1 MSKPNLPDKINTQW
15 RKIMKKI
22 IIASLTASVMF
33 LFTAPVYADS
43 IEHQWNC
50 KRLDSATTDDV
61 KAATSVWLKA
71 AKTNEGGEN
80 IKAFLKFPIAVDT
93 VDGDFTLVV
102 VFADTKTWGE
112 YTHDY
117 ANSPAGAAEDAWYEV
132 ATCLGSSI
140 WESVA
145 FETL

>member
-1 MSKPNLPDKINTQW
+1 
-15 RKIMKKI
+15 MKKI

-50 KRLDSATTDDV
+50 KRLVGTTKDDV
-61 KAATSVWLKA
+61 IAATSVWLKA

-80 IKAFLKFPIAVDT
+80 VKAFLKFPIAADT
-93 VDGDFTLVV
+93 VDGDFTFVV
-102 VFADTKTWGE
+102 VFADTKAWGDFS
-112 YTHDY
+112 HDY
-117 ANSPAGAAEDAWYEV
+117 ADSPAGEAEGAWYEV

-140 WESVA
+140 WESVE
-145 FETL
+145 FE